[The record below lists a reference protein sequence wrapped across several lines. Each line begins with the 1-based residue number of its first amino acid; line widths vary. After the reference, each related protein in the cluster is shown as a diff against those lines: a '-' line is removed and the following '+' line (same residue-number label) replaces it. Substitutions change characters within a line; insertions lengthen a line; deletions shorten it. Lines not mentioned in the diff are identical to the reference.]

1 MKYTF
6 IIVAVA
12 ALGVLVF
19 SQKNDQQPKSSEANQ
34 FSRIQ
39 QAMAGGAIL
48 LDVRTPDEYAA
59 GHIEGAA
66 NLSLQDIQ
74 SGALPDVDTSKTV
87 YVYCQSGNRSAQA
100 AVILKKAGYTVED
113 LGGLSSVTALG
124 GKIVK

>member
-6 IIVAVA
+6 IIIAVA

-19 SQKNDQQPKSSEANQ
+19 SQKIDQQPEGSEANQ
-34 FSRIQ
+34 FGRIQ

-59 GHIEGAA
+59 GHIEGAT

-87 YVYCQSGNRSAQA
+87 YVYCRSGNRSAQA